1 MDRISSRPPEYLS
14 PVHTCMYTYLYLMF
28 NFPACLMRRSV
39 YSEGKHNKKF
49 AAQIAF
55 GALLLLLLLF
65 LLLLL
70 LMLLL
75 ATQVF
80 TNFPG
85 TFSLFC
91 PWSAAALFLCNFQI
105 DCKHVTV
112 GQPAPPLIAP
122 PCHAPSLPPTQLIFS
137 HILQQHALT
146 LSVWFGSFRLYDFF
160 ACWPAAWHSVTF
172 PLCDLLPLPVPHN
185 PCHAPLPVGY
195 LVSLPPKEH
204 LNNFC
209 FANLYPLPHRRR
221 YPWRTRTNCSQ
232 YNSWASIFRASREL
246 VVSHLPGK
254 SNTERSYKKQEPLN
268 VLLDN
273 ITMNYVCI

>member
-14 PVHTCMYTYLYLMF
+14 PVHTCMYMYLYLIF

-49 AAQIAF
+49 TAQIAF

-65 LLLLL
+65 LLL

-172 PLCDLLPLPVPHN
+172 PLCDLLPLSVPHN
-185 PCHAPLPVGY
+185 PCPCPCHAPRRWGIL
-195 LVSLPPKEH
+195 SLCPPKNIWIISVLQICTPSHIGGDILEG
-204 LNNFC
+204 LGQIAVNTIVEQVFLG
-209 FANLYPLPHRRR
+209 AAENLLLATFQGN
-221 YPWRTRTNCSQ
+221 RTLKDLTKNK
-232 YNSWASIFRASREL
+232 
-246 VVSHLPGK
+246 SH
-254 SNTERSYKKQEPLN
+254 
-268 VLLDN
+268 
-273 ITMNYVCI
+273 